1 MISSETESSDKHIP
15 GGYFM
20 KIRRAFSL
28 YFLVVTV
35 FSICFAFASPASA
48 ENRDL
53 RIKVMTRNMYPGAD
67 LAVIAA
73 ADESNLVE
81 IVGGV
86 VESII
91 QSNIPDRAELL
102 AAEIARTNP
111 DLVALQEATTWKIE
125 MMSPTVEL
133 NQLNLLM
140 NALKTF
146 GRHYK
151 IAAIQKLTEVEL
163 PGLIRYTDSDVILVR
178 ADLPPNQLRVL
189 RSESHL
195 YEALME
201 FPVMGGTIQVLRGW
215 IAADVKI
222 RDSRFKFVNTHLESP
237 LPDPDYID
245 ATKYLQEL
253 QAAQLIEDLD
263 GAKIP
268 IILAGDF
275 NSDAEHTNNYPS
287 DNTNSYDYIVA
298 SGFHDAWDELRPN
311 NPGFT
316 WSLFPVP
323 EINFEPFER
332 IDLIFSNGPKAIS
345 IMRTGVDPVRGLY
358 ASDHAGVV
366 AVFDLANHHPSHH
379 GKKPVY
385 QKNPEQIGFQMPAN
399 QLKKLWLRGFRRH

>member
-1 MISSETESSDKHIP
+1 
-15 GGYFM
+15 M
-20 KIRRAFSL
+20 KIRRAFSS
-28 YFLVVTV
+28 YFLVFAVV
-35 FSICFAFASPASA
+35 SISFAFASPAWA

-53 RIKVMTRNMYPGAD
+53 GIKVMTRNMYPGAD

-73 ADESNLVE
+73 ADESNIVE
-81 IVGGV
+81 VVGGV

-91 QSNIPDRAELL
+91 QSNIPDRAVLL
-102 AAEIARTNP
+102 AAEIARTKP

-125 MMSPTVEL
+125 MLSPAVEL
-133 NQLNLLM
+133 NQLDLLM
-140 NALKTF
+140 KALRRL
-146 GRHYK
+146 GQHYK
-151 IAAIQKLTEVEL
+151 IAAIQKLTDVEL

-178 ADLPPNQLRVL
+178 ADLPPNRLNVL
-189 RSESHL
+189 RSETHL

-201 FPVMGGTIQVLRGW
+201 FPVMGGSIQVLRGW
-215 IAADVKI
+215 IAVDVNI
-222 RDSRFKFVNTHLESP
+222 SDSRFKFVNTHLESP
-237 LPDPDYID
+237 IPGDYL
-245 ATKYLQEL
+245 AGTQYLQER

-263 GAKIP
+263 GVKIP

-316 WSLFPVP
+316 WPLLPVP

-345 IMRTGVDPVRGLY
+345 IMRTGVDPVLGLY

-366 AVFDLANHHPSHH
+366 AVFDLANHHPFRH
-379 GKKPVY
+379 GQKQAY
-385 QKNPEQIGFQMPAN
+385 QNHPEQIGFHLPAN
-399 QLKKLWLRGFRRH
+399 QLKNLWLHGFRRH